1 MYKVCNINMKVKE
14 FDQSSTLLLPGQI
27 DLLTDTELSMYF
39 IQSWELTFVSKSCT
53 VVHCPPLPLQPP
65 THLAAAIHNNPRNL

>member
-1 MYKVCNINMKVKE
+1 MRVDE

-39 IQSWELTFVSKSCT
+39 IQSWELTFVSKS
-53 VVHCPPLPLQPP
+53 
-65 THLAAAIHNNPRNL
+65 

>member
-1 MYKVCNINMKVKE
+1 MRVDE

-53 VVHCPPLPLQPP
+53 VVHCPPLPLQLFSRHQHSWLQQSIIIRVFFRPG
-65 THLAAAIHNNPRNL
+65 

>member
-1 MYKVCNINMKVKE
+1 MFQCLKYQYKVCNLHMRVDE

-39 IQSWELTFVSKSCT
+39 IQSWELTFVSKS
-53 VVHCPPLPLQPP
+53 
-65 THLAAAIHNNPRNL
+65 

>member
-39 IQSWELTFVSKSCT
+39 MQSWQLTFVSKSCG
-53 VVHCPPLPLQPP
+53 LPSVLFSRHQPY
-65 THLAAAIHNNPRNL
+65 